1 MPDCFLLFPQHLH
14 LTASSKKR
22 QDVTKILQRSGH
34 SLCPKEIHLEMPKMK
49 DLCLGW
55 PEAAHSLGNAVM

>member
-1 MPDCFLLFPQHLH
+1 MLLKYYSTQ
-14 LTASSKKR
+14 
-22 QDVTKILQRSGH
+22 H